1 MEHALFYRFDED
13 ATILAV
19 DVDDITITGNSLKAV
34 KRFKEDLG
42 SRYGIKDMGNLQ
54 WLLGI
59 GIKRDQKNRMISFSQ
74 TAYIQKI
81 IEHFEMDDAKPL
93 SIPISPGHNLMK
105 SHSPTD
111 PNDIEDMRCIPY
123 REAVGSLMYVVV
135 GT

>member
-1 MEHALFYRFDED
+1 MFYRFDED

-19 DVDDITITGNSLKAV
+19 DVDDITIAENSPKAV

-59 GIKRDQKNRMISFSQ
+59 GIESDRKSWMISFSQ

-81 IEHFEMDDAKPL
+81 IERFEMDDANPL
-93 SIPISPGHNLMK
+93 SIPISPGHNLTK
-105 SHSPTD
+105 SHSPTNL
-111 PNDIEDMRCIPY
+111 NDIEDMRRVPY
-123 REAVGSLMYVVV
+123 HEAVGSLMYAVV

>member
-1 MEHALFYRFDED
+1 M
-13 ATILAV
+13 
-19 DVDDITITGNSLKAV
+19 DVDDITIAGNSPKAV
-34 KRFKEDLG
+34 KRFKEELG
-42 SRYGIKDMGNLQ
+42 SRYGIKDMGNLR

-59 GIKRDQKNRMISFSQ
+59 GIERDRKNRRISFSQ

-81 IEHFEMDDAKPL
+81 IECFKMDDAKPL
-93 SIPISPGHNLMK
+93 SILISPGHNLMK

-111 PNDIEDMRCIPY
+111 PNDIEDMRLVPY